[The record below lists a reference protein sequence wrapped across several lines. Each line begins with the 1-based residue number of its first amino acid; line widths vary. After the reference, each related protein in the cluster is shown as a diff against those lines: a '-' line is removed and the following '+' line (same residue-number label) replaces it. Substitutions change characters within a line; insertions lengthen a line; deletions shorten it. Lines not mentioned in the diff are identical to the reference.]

1 MLDRTWEGQA
11 GSQARVRRV
20 LLAREQAAKSEVLWR
35 VHLWVGLWAH
45 GSMSLQQVA
54 GRKTC
59 EREITLEEQRE
70 GLERL
75 GQKKS
80 PTAAA
85 AV

>member
-1 MLDRTWEGQA
+1 M
-11 GSQARVRRV
+11 
-20 LLAREQAAKSEVLWR
+20 
-35 VHLWVGLWAH
+35 
-45 GSMSLQQVA
+45 A

-59 EREITLEEQRE
+59 EIEITLEEQRE